1 MPDYLV
7 ELNPKKNIDRK
18 GMGRL
23 KHPLQAMIAK
33 ARRFGQVSV
42 KYNTDEQSLLVANF
56 DGEIRDLN
64 QFVNKLAANAV
75 NHDPRIPISPEIR
88 PISPEETQ
96 YQADT
101 LELTEEI
108 ESHQETLIEYE
119 SRIDALEE
127 QNKWCTEQIE
137 HLEEFRGKEQE
148 ISDLTKQ
155 LHSEK
160 TNLSERLID
169 SQKGF
174 NAIQEEYG
182 RIKSKNKKLQNQNSD
197 LEQKLDQSLQK
208 FVTKDPKQLRIEEV
222 AESATALQYYEQKLQ
237 EEGLEDITDV
247 FKITKMTLVEYVNS
261 ELHENFQSEELIKE
275 IINIPAFE
283 ETTFYGANFET
294 HNAALKTLNFLET
307 LRKQGL
313 TETLPGGAKQIYDIM
328 ESNLPEYKRTIAE
341 FESERKSY
349 NDLRTSASEI
359 TAVIKDYEKAKSL
372 LQIIQNPPIVSM
384 YVRIGEKEELLYI
397 PSGSDNS
404 ILRHESLESMGVFL
418 PEPKKESD
426 FSIYSL
432 NVGKGAE
439 IAMTIKKNIA
449 FVLPKCRIIVEQ
461 EL

>member
-75 NHDPRIPISPEIR
+75 NHDPRILISPEIR

-222 AESATALQYYEQKLQ
+222 AESATALRYYEQKLQ
-237 EEGLEDITDV
+237 EEGLEDITNV
-247 FKITKMTLVEYVNS
+247 LKITKMTLVEYVNS

-283 ETTFYGANFET
+283 ETTFYSANFET

>member
-7 ELNPKKNIDRK
+7 ELNPKKNIDHK
-18 GMGRL
+18 GMSKL

-42 KYNTDEQSLLVANF
+42 KYNTNEQSLLVVNF
-56 DGEIRDLN
+56 NGEIRDLN
-64 QFVNKLAANAV
+64 QFVNKLAANAIH
-75 NHDPRIPISPEIR
+75 HDPGIPISPEIR
-88 PISPEETQ
+88 LIDNEEIQ

-101 LELTEEI
+101 LGLTEEI
-108 ESHQETLIEYE
+108 DAYQETLIEYE
-119 SRIDALEE
+119 GRIDAVKE
-127 QNKWCTEQIE
+127 QNKWYAEQIE
-137 HLEEFRGKEQE
+137 QLEEFRGKEQE
-148 ISDLTKQ
+148 TSDLIKQ
-155 LHSEK
+155 LHYEK

-169 SQKGF
+169 AQKGF
-174 NAIQEEYG
+174 NAIQEGYG
-182 RIKSKNKKLQNQNSD
+182 RIKTKNKKLQDQNSD

-222 AESATALQYYEQKLQ
+222 AESATALRYYEQKLQ

-275 IINIPAFE
+275 IVNIPAFE
-283 ETTFYGANFET
+283 ETIFYGANFET
-294 HNAALKTLNFLET
+294 YDNALKTLNFLET
-307 LRKQGL
+307 LRNQGL
-313 TETLPGGAKQIYDIM
+313 TETLPNDVKQICHIM

-341 FESERKSY
+341 FESERKRH

-359 TAVIKDYEKAKSL
+359 TAAIKDYEKAISL
-372 LQIIQNPPIVSM
+372 LQIIQNPPIVNM
-384 YVRIGEKEELLYI
+384 YIRIGEKEELLYI
-397 PSGSDNS
+397 PFGSDDS
-404 ILRHESLESMGVFL
+404 TLRHESLDSMGVFL

-439 IAMTIKKNIA
+439 TAMTIKKNIA
-449 FVLPKCRIIVEQ
+449 SVLPKCRIIVEQ

>member
-222 AESATALQYYEQKLQ
+222 AESATALRYYEQKLQ
-237 EEGLEDITDV
+237 EEGLEDITNV
-247 FKITKMTLVEYVNS
+247 LKITKMTLVEYVNS

-283 ETTFYGANFET
+283 ETTFYSANFET

>member
-222 AESATALQYYEQKLQ
+222 AESATALRYYEQKLQ
-237 EEGLEDITDV
+237 EEGLEDITNV
-247 FKITKMTLVEYVNS
+247 LKITKMTLVEYVNS

>member
-222 AESATALQYYEQKLQ
+222 AESATALRYYEQKLQ
-237 EEGLEDITDV
+237 EEGLEDITNV
-247 FKITKMTLVEYVNS
+247 LKITKMTLVEYVNS

-283 ETTFYGANFET
+283 ETTFYSANFET

-439 IAMTIKKNIA
+439 TAMTIKKNIA
-449 FVLPKCRIIVEQ
+449 SVLPKCRIIVEQ

>member
-75 NHDPRIPISPEIR
+75 NHDPRIPISPQIR

-222 AESATALQYYEQKLQ
+222 AESATALRYYEQKLQ
-237 EEGLEDITDV
+237 EEGLEDITNV
-247 FKITKMTLVEYVNS
+247 LKITKMTLVEYVNS

-283 ETTFYGANFET
+283 ETTFYSANFET

>member
-64 QFVNKLAANAV
+64 QFINKLAANAV

-222 AESATALQYYEQKLQ
+222 AESATALRYYEQKLQ
-237 EEGLEDITDV
+237 EEGLEDITNV
-247 FKITKMTLVEYVNS
+247 LKITKMTLVEYVNS

-283 ETTFYGANFET
+283 ETTFYSANFET

>member
-222 AESATALQYYEQKLQ
+222 AESATALRYYEQKLQ
-237 EEGLEDITDV
+237 EEGLEDITNV
-247 FKITKMTLVEYVNS
+247 LKITKMTLVEYVNS

-283 ETTFYGANFET
+283 ETTFYSANFET

-439 IAMTIKKNIA
+439 TAMTIKKNIA

>member
-222 AESATALQYYEQKLQ
+222 AESATALRYYEQKLQ
-237 EEGLEDITDV
+237 EEGLEDITNV
-247 FKITKMTLVEYVNS
+247 LKITKMTLVEYVNS

-283 ETTFYGANFET
+283 ETTFYSANFET

-432 NVGKGAE
+432 NVGKGVE

>member
-1 MPDYLV
+1 
-7 ELNPKKNIDRK
+7 
-18 GMGRL
+18 
-23 KHPLQAMIAK
+23 
-33 ARRFGQVSV
+33 
-42 KYNTDEQSLLVANF
+42 
-56 DGEIRDLN
+56 
-64 QFVNKLAANAV
+64 
-75 NHDPRIPISPEIR
+75 
-88 PISPEETQ
+88 
-96 YQADT
+96 
-101 LELTEEI
+101 
-108 ESHQETLIEYE
+108 
-119 SRIDALEE
+119 
-127 QNKWCTEQIE
+127 
-137 HLEEFRGKEQE
+137 
-148 ISDLTKQ
+148 
-155 LHSEK
+155 
-160 TNLSERLID
+160 
-169 SQKGF
+169 
-174 NAIQEEYG
+174 
-182 RIKSKNKKLQNQNSD
+182 
-197 LEQKLDQSLQK
+197 
-208 FVTKDPKQLRIEEV
+208 DPKQLRIEEV
-222 AESATALQYYEQKLQ
+222 AESATALRYYEQKLQ
-237 EEGLEDITDV
+237 EEGLEDITNV
-247 FKITKMTLVEYVNS
+247 LKITKMTLVEYVNS

-283 ETTFYGANFET
+283 ETTFYSANFET